1 MRTNMIKK
9 AAFLRYAKK
18 EKAKGVNCYAQVVA
32 LVLVFIFV
40 SSCATLQ
47 VSKDVQSGRRALKLD
62 QPKEALTYFE
72 AADRVDPNY
81 PN

>member
-18 EKAKGVNCYAQVVA
+18 EKAKGTNCHAQVVA
-32 LVLVFIFV
+32 LVLVSIFV
-40 SSCATLQ
+40 SSCATLE
-47 VSKDVQSGRRALKLD
+47 VSALKLD
-62 QPKEALTYFE
+62 QPKEGLTYFE

-81 PN
+81 TNGFTLLRW

>member
-1 MRTNMIKK
+1 MSTKLIKK

-18 EKAKGVNCYAQVVA
+18 EKAKGINCHAQVVT

-40 SSCATLQ
+40 SSCATLE
-47 VSKDVQSGRRALKLD
+47 VSALKLN

-72 AADRVDPNY
+72 APDRVDPDYKNGY
-81 PN
+81 TLLRW